1 MVVSKKY
8 CTFAPANEEKTF
20 FIRGGNW
27 VAFLLVLHFGA
38 IAQLVEHRTENPCV
52 TGSNPVGTTKKI
64 KQLRKNVTAFFLYYA
79 N

>member
-20 FIRGGNW
+20 LSGVVIGWRFYTRS
-27 VAFLLVLHFGA
+27 AFGA